1 MQDEATAADPS
12 PPSGAHPNPSVGA
25 PRKWLLGEILAP
37 FLVSRGLLVLVAW
50 FTEVFVAN
58 PRYPAGEAAR
68 RGWQFS
74 SFSLLDVWGRWDS
87 GWYMNIALHGYAPA
101 TSYERVPSTL
111 AFFPLF
117 PMSVR
122 AILRL
127 LPESA
132 RTPTAALIVGVVI
145 ANAALLIALAA
156 IRQLVAQ
163 FADQAAARRSVLY
176 VLTFPTSFFLSCFY
190 PESLFLAASA
200 SACLLATRSRW
211 LWASVV
217 GILAVASRPYGVMVV
232 LPMGWIYLSS
242 IQWKISKIRPNLL
255 FLLLVPA
262 ALLGYLRL
270 VYPLSGHLFAPFAAQ
285 AAWHRH
291 LAWPWTTLASS
302 LYFEGNI
309 TRVQQVLA
317 VSIVVLSAW
326 ALLRLPSR
334 AYGLYALA
342 ITVPSLLSATLMGI
356 GRHAVVVFPIYL
368 ILAVI
373 SRRERVHLALLGMNL
388 TVQVLFMTAWV
399 RFYPVV

>member
-1 MQDEATAADPS
+1 MQAEVTAVEHSLQPESRPIEAGSTRRWIFGD
-12 PPSGAHPNPSVGA
+12 VV
-25 PRKWLLGEILAP
+25 AP
-37 FLVSRGLLVLVAW
+37 FLVSRALLVLVAW

-87 GWYMNIALHGYAPA
+87 GWYMKIALGGYASA
-101 TSYERVPSTL
+101 TSYERVPSTI

-117 PMSVR
+117 PLSVR

-132 RTPTAALIVGVVI
+132 RTQTAAMVVGVI
-145 ANAALLIALAA
+145 LANAALLFALVA

-163 FADQAAARRSVLY
+163 FAGTPAARRSVLY

-190 PESLFLAASA
+190 PESLFLATSA
-200 SACLLATRSRW
+200 CACLLATRDRW
-211 LWASVV
+211 LWASLV
-217 GILAVASRPYGVMVV
+217 GILAVLSRPYGVMVA

-242 IQWKISKIRPNLL
+242 IGWKLSRVRPNLL
-255 FLLLVPA
+255 FLLLIPA

-270 VYPLSGHLFAPFAAQ
+270 IYPLSGHLFAPFAAQ

-291 LAWPWTTLASS
+291 FAWPWTTLSS
-302 LYFEGNI
+302 TLYFEGNI

-317 VSIVVLSAW
+317 VSMVALSVW

-356 GRHAVVVFPIYL
+356 GRHAVVVFPLYMV
-368 ILAVI
+368 LAVI

>member
-1 MQDEATAADPS
+1 MQAEATAVEH
-12 PPSGAHPNPSVGA
+12 PPQSEAQPRALGRRSG
-25 PRKWLLGEILAP
+25 KWLLGEILAP

-58 PRYPAGEAAR
+58 PRYPAADAAR

-87 GWYMNIALHGYAPA
+87 GWYMKIALGGYAPA
-101 TSYERVPSTL
+101 AAYERVPSTI

-122 AILRL
+122 AILHL

-132 RTPTAALIVGVVI
+132 RTQTAAMIVGVVL
-145 ANAALLIALAA
+145 ANVALLFALVA

-163 FADQAAARRSVLY
+163 FAGDGAARRSVLY

-200 SACLLATRSRW
+200 CACLLATRNRW
-211 LWASVV
+211 FWASIV
-217 GILAVASRPYGVMVV
+217 GILAVLSRPYGVMVV

-242 IQWKISKIRPNLL
+242 IGWKLSRVRPNSL

-262 ALLGYLRL
+262 ALLGYLLLIR
-270 VYPLSGHLFAPFAAQ
+270 PLSGHLAAPFAAQ

-291 LAWPWTTLASS
+291 FAWPWTTLSS
-302 LYFEGNI
+302 TLYFEGNI

-317 VSIVVLSAW
+317 VSIVVLSVW
-326 ALLRLPSR
+326 ALVRLPSR

-356 GRHAVVVFPIYL
+356 GRHAVVVFPLYM

-373 SRRERVHLALLGMNL
+373 SRRERVHLALLGLNL